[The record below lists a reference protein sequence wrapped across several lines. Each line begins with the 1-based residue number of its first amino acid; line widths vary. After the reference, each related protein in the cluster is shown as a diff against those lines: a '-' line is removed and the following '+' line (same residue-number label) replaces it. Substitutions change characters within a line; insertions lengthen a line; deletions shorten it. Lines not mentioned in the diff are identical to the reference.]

1 MRALTLLIVV
11 LLTPLACTAQ
21 NEARHTE
28 AANSITAAEIRQRIG
43 ILAHDSMRGRIT
55 PSPELDE
62 VAAYI
67 ASEFRRLGLEPGG
80 DDGSFV
86 QRYPLAGVLAPN
98 VAGIMEG
105 SDPALNNQ
113 YIVYSAHMDHLGV
126 GPPMNGDSIY
136 NGADDDASGTAAII
150 ELAEAFTMLE
160 PRPRRSMIFLT
171 VSGEE
176 RGLLGSTYFATHP
189 PIPITQMVA
198 NINIDMIGRN
208 WTDTV
213 VVIGKEHSDLG
224 RTVSRVAAR
233 HPELGMSAVADIW
246 PQERYYF
253 RSDHYNF
260 AKRGVPILFFFNGT
274 HEDYHR
280 PSDHVEKI
288 DAEKASRIVKLTF
301 YLGLEVANEAKR
313 PKWNPE
319 SYERIVRRGR
329 R

>member
-11 LLTPLACTAQ
+11 LLAPLACTAQ

-28 AANSITAAEIRQRIG
+28 AANSITATDIRQRIG

-67 ASEFRRLGLEPGG
+67 ASEFRHLGLEPGG
-80 DDGSFV
+80 DDGTFV
-86 QRYPLAGVLAPN
+86 QRYPHPLAGVLAPN

-113 YIVYSAHMDHLGV
+113 YIVYSAHMDTWV

-176 RGLLGSTYFATHP
+176 EGLVGSTYFATHP
-189 PIPITQMVA
+189 PVPIT
-198 NINIDMIGRN
+198 
-208 WTDTV
+208 
-213 VVIGKEHSDLG
+213 
-224 RTVSRVAAR
+224 
-233 HPELGMSAVADIW
+233 
-246 PQERYYF
+246 
-253 RSDHYNF
+253 
-260 AKRGVPILFFFNGT
+260 
-274 HEDYHR
+274 
-280 PSDHVEKI
+280 
-288 DAEKASRIVKLTF
+288 
-301 YLGLEVANEAKR
+301 
-313 PKWNPE
+313 
-319 SYERIVRRGR
+319 
-329 R
+329 